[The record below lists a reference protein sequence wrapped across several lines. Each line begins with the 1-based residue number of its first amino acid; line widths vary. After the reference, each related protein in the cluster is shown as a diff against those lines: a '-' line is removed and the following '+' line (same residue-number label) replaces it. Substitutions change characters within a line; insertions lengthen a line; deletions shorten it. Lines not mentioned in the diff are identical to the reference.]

1 MQEELPS
8 SEPSRKE
15 FITLLWQR
23 ANDES
28 LANHPST
35 IRYVQ
40 LLAKYMGWDK
50 PQSVDQDVQVTITL
64 GGDAN

>member
-8 SEPSRKE
+8 SDPSRKE

-28 LANHPST
+28 LAHHPST

-50 PQSVDQDVQVTITL
+50 PQTDERRTKVVFTL
-64 GGDAN
+64 G